1 MRDAENVVVQRA
13 IVHLINHLNQNL
25 THSEDEL
32 PLNTN
37 PKLRDYFS
45 DQVRNALS
53 DNQTSSARFSS
64 TSNQSAIAE
73 SYKILKNG
81 SDLISSSQEL
91 GRLLM
96 KAMGKDARIKPDTS
110 SLVVCVYTASNY
122 PSKSFLAIIKIDP
135 TEALVERVETING
148 KQIVTFDILNDV
160 MPTKEVKLRK
170 AALIAEKGTVKDLD
184 LLLLDRQ
191 VSGVA
196 ANFFALDFL
205 NTVRVLDPATSTESF
220 IFVAEKTRKALMK
233 AREDAPHR
241 IGPKQSDAYM
251 RHLEQAVRQGRVNRD
266 TFAKKA
272 PVPKAAQKI
281 LAKRLEKEF
290 PEDKSIKFDRKL
302 AEEILLQKT
311 RYRGDHGFLLE
322 VDTEH
327 FKKVVKKIKADAPLQ
342 DGTVITRIE
351 LAVPN
356 LHLIV

>member
-13 IVHLINHLNQNL
+13 IVHLIDHLNQKL
-25 THSEDEL
+25 THSDDEL
-32 PLNTN
+32 PLDANE
-37 PKLRDYFS
+37 KLRDYFS

-53 DNQTSSARFSS
+53 DNQTSSARFSAKG
-64 TSNQSAIAE
+64 NQSANDE

-81 SDLISSSQEL
+81 PDLISSSREL

-96 KAMGKDARIKPDTS
+96 EAMGEDARIKPETS
-110 SLVVCVYTASNY
+110 ILAVCVYTASNY
-122 PSKSFLAIIKIDP
+122 RSKNFLALIKIDP
-135 TEALVERVETING
+135 TEALVEKIETING
-148 KQIVTFDILNDV
+148 KQIVTFDVLSDV

-170 AALIAEKGTVKDLD
+170 AALIAEKGTIKDLD

-205 NTVRVLDPATSTESF
+205 NTVRVLEPASSTESF

-233 AREDAPHR
+233 AKEGAPHR

-251 RHLEQAVRQGRVNRD
+251 QHLEQAVRRGRVNRD
-266 TFAKKA
+266 TFAKNA

-281 LAKRLEKEF
+281 LAKRLRKEF
-290 PEDKSIKFDRKL
+290 PEDKSIKLDSKV

-311 RYRGDHGFLLE
+311 RYRGDYGFLLE
-322 VDTEH
+322 VDNEYY
-327 FKKVVKKIKADAPLQ
+327 KKVVKKIKADPPLQ
-342 DGTVITRIE
+342 DGTIITRIE